1 MITNNKYIR
10 GNIGEFD
17 KQVSSNIKIEDYEGN
32 KANKYLI
39 TKEYLNFNF
48 YNLFNSKI
56 IYFDKIIYDLN
67 YELILNQRID
77 NNNDIYIIYQKSFI
91 EINDY
96 DEEIIIVKNYLVKLI
111 FKNQENTNYIY
122 ILDKQN
128 LNDLYSGQIYMDYN
142 NKLFLCLNDIYI
154 IPLIQI
160 SDEIFEFNNLEKTID
175 SVNIKYNINFIINY
189 FSYIKIKYIDLN
201 VYYKINSILNLS
213 LKIQKNINT
222 EKTYS
227 FNLNDTNEL
236 NYVNINFNQLF
247 IKLIY
252 TFNYD
257 FYDYMSPPSL
267 YYYFIKYDT
276 IIDYDIYFYKDYNIL
291 HSLNAFSTNFFD
303 EYYNNFKSFTNI
315 ISTTNNP
322 ILFTSN
328 TSTSIIDISSFEDFS
343 FIFNGENIN
352 LITNSSSSTITLTL
366 KKQSSNFF
374 LNNTLPTPKS
384 TYYNDNGFSYYDFS
398 NFNYRYVLMEDNG
411 NNNFTLGIFNKT
423 SIDYIENNN
432 ILLYHYPSKTFLIS
446 TTCSTNNNIETV
458 CFLPIQNITSDIIKK
473 NILNDFFNKNLTLF
487 NKCIFSDNLHIEL
500 CPQSYSNSSYIYS
513 DYWEDNSFNNL
524 NVLFDLH
531 LYRISEN
538 EYNDQSGNG
547 GPT

>member
-48 YNLFNSKI
+48 YNLLNSKI

-67 YELILNQRID
+67 YELILNERID
-77 NNNDIYIIYQKSFI
+77 ENNDIYIIYQKSFI
-91 EINDY
+91 EID
-96 DEEIIIVKNYLVKLI
+96 DGDEIINVQNYLVKLI
-111 FKNQENTNYIY
+111 FKNQENNNYIY

-160 SDEIFEFNNLEKTID
+160 SDEFFEFNNLEKTID

-189 FSYIKIKYIDLN
+189 FSYIKIKYIN
-201 VYYKINSILNLS
+201 PNTYHKINSILNLS

-252 TFNYD
+252 TFDNN
-257 FYDYMSPPSL
+257 FYDYMYPPSL

-303 EYYNNFKSFTNI
+303 KYYNNFKSFTNI

-374 LNNTLPTPKS
+374 LNNTLPTPNS

-398 NFNYRYVLMEDNG
+398 NFNYRYVLMGEDG
-411 NNNFTLGIFNKT
+411 NNNFTLGIFNT
-423 SIDYIENNN
+423 SSIDYIENNN

-446 TTCSTNNNIETV
+446 TTCYTNDNIKTV

-487 NKCIFSDNLHIEL
+487 NKCIFSNNLHLEL

-531 LYRISEN
+531 LYEISEN
-538 EYNDQSGNG
+538 EYNNQGGNG
-547 GPT
+547 GPS